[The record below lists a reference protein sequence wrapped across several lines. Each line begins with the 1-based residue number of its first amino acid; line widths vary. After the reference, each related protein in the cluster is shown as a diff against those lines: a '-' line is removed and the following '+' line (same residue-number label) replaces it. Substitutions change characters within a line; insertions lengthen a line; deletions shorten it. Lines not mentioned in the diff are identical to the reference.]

1 MGGEEG
7 EGAEWGMTGWE
18 AGGTS
23 KLRRCVGVG
32 GEVSESVGGVG
43 RVGWWVCD
51 KVIKTFHDIRV
62 CEVPRADH

>member
-1 MGGEEG
+1 MGGAAG
-7 EGAEWGMTGWE
+7 WGWGGGVCGVTGWE

-23 KLRRCVGVG
+23 EAGVRSRGVG
-32 GEVSESVGGVG
+32 GWRAGSGGCV
-43 RVGWWVCD
+43 